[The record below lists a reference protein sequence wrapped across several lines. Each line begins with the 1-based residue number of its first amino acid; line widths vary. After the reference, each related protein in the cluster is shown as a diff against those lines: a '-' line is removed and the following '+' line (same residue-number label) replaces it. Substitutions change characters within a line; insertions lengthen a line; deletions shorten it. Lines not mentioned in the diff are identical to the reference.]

1 MARGVGR
8 GMKKKNEAGKGS
20 NIESIKIE
28 KRDRGERMR
37 KTIYDD
43 DCVRVCVKYIYI
55 YIYTCTMNAVWKG
68 GATIVVDGCWLLL
81 RSDYKRRG
89 EFNSTIPW
97 HREHY

>member
-55 YIYTCTMNAVWKG
+55 YIYLHNERCMEGRSHNSG
-68 GATIVVDGCWLLL
+68 RRLLVI
-81 RSDYKRRG
+81 
-89 EFNSTIPW
+89 T
-97 HREHY
+97 